1 MAIFPELVAT
11 DGDGNQQFIWM
22 QQRGDTCGPAC
33 VYMVERILRQQ
44 SIVGG
49 EVRVRQLTE
58 LLPNGYQEG
67 QGTQSYRAL
76 AQVLVAIGV
85 PASASRTTNVAA
97 FVATAGFPFIARVGW
112 LSGEGHFVVCA
123 GFNGSNGIICLD
135 PWYGLVEPSRASL
148 PAYRVTRDYRAE
160 RSLASPIL
168 GTLSGH
174 MVTLASSFWG

>member
-1 MAIFPELVAT
+1 MAIYPELVASDS
-11 DGDGNQQFIWM
+11 DGHQQFIWM

-58 LLPNGYQEG
+58 LLPDGYQEG
-67 QGTQSYRAL
+67 HGTQSYRAL
-76 AQVLVAIGV
+76 ADVLVAIGI
-85 PASASRTTNVAA
+85 PASASHTTNVAA

-112 LSGEGHFVVCA
+112 LSGGGHFVVCA
-123 GFNGSNGIICLD
+123 GLNGSNGIVCLD
-135 PWYGLVEPSRASL
+135 PWYGLVEPARSSL

-160 RSLASPIL
+160 RSLGSPVV

-174 MVTLASSFWG
+174 MVTLSPF